1 MGYTAFI
8 ARRYLRSKQR
18 HGFLSLITL
27 ISVLGVIVGTAALII
42 ALAMMK
48 GFEIEVKSRI
58 VGTTGHVTIYNR
70 FADGISDYKQLE
82 AKLLEHPSVTAA
94 APFIYYKAAIS
105 SADDNDGVI
114 VRGIIPEEEAKVT
127 RLAESV
133 RYGDYHMV
141 RDSGMARPIMM
152 GIILAERL
160 NVALGDEVVL
170 YSLRGEALTEGQ
182 PPRIMKFVLTGVF
195 ETGMYEYDASLCY
208 IRLQDAQ
215 NLFLLPDRITGYQL
229 SVDDWDRADVIADEL
244 ALTLDPQLY
253 ATDWKQMHKNL
264 FGWMEIERR
273 WALVALSLIIAVAAF
288 NIVSTLTMPVIDK
301 RREIAVLKTM
311 GVPSRGISSIFQLQ
325 GTIIGVVGTFIGIAL
340 GLLVCWL
347 QQTFSLVSLP
357 PEIYFI
363 DFLPVKVV
371 PMDVVVVAA
380 VALCISF
387 LATLYPARRA
397 ARLYPIEILR
407 YE

>member
-1 MGYTAFI
+1 MGYASFI

-27 ISVLGVIVGTAALII
+27 ISVLGIIVGTAALVI

-70 FADGISDYKQLE
+70 FADGITDYGQL
-82 AKLLEHPSVTAA
+82 KDQLLEHPSVTGA

-114 VRGIIPEEEAKVT
+114 VRGIVPEAEAEVT
-127 RLAESV
+127 RLEESV
-133 RYGDYHMV
+133 QYGDWRMV
-141 RDSGMARPIMM
+141 RDSGTARPIMM

-182 PPRIMKFVLTGVF
+182 PPRIMKFALTGVF

-208 IRLQDAQ
+208 IRLPDAQ
-215 NLFLLPDRITGYQL
+215 SLFLLPDRITGYQL
-229 SVDDWDRADVIADEL
+229 SVDDWDKAGEIAEEL
-244 ALTLDPQLY
+244 GETLDPQYY
-253 ATDWKQMHKNL
+253 ATDWTQMHKNL

-288 NIVSTLTMPVIDK
+288 NIVSTLIMAVIDK

-311 GVPSRGISSIFQLQ
+311 GVPARGISAIFQLQ
-325 GTIIGVVGTFIGIAL
+325 GAIIGIVGTVFGISL
-340 GLLVCWL
+340 GLVICWL

-363 DFLPVKVV
+363 DFLPVRVALF
-371 PMDVVVVAA
+371 DVLA
-380 VALCISF
+380 VAGVSLLISF
-387 LATLYPARRA
+387 LATIYPSRRA
-397 ARLYPIEILR
+397 ARLYPVEILR